1 MRHGSSQNLKG
12 VIRLQRLV
20 TAESVTEGHPDKLA
34 DRISDGVLDAI
45 LATDPDARV
54 AIETILSTGVALITG
69 EITCQGYVDFQEIVR
84 RTVREVGYTDS
95 AFGIDADH
103 CAVLI
108 AVHDQSPD
116 IAMGVNEA
124 LDSHSG
130 DPFDQTGAGDQGLMF
145 GYAVSETPEL
155 MPLPISLAPK
165 LAARLAEVRKNS
177 LLEYLRPDGKSQVTI
192 AYDGDRA
199 IEATALVVSA
209 QHSPDI
215 DQETL
220 RRDLEELVIRE
231 VIPTALITHNTR
243 IYINPTGRFVIGG
256 PQADAGLT
264 GRKIIVD
271 TYGGAIPHGG
281 GAFSG
286 KDPTKVDRSASYY
299 ARYIAKNVVAAGL
312 AKRCQVQLAY
322 AIGVAQPVGMY
333 LDTFGTSDFDE
344 ESLIQMVLKVF
355 DPRPAAIIKQLN
367 LKQPIYTPTSSYGHF
382 GREAFPWEA
391 TDRAA
396 QLHELAYS
404 KEGLQ
409 N

>member
-1 MRHGSSQNLKG
+1 M
-12 VIRLQRLV
+12 QRLV

-130 DPFDQTGAGDQGLMF
+130 DPFDQTGAGDQGLRF

-155 MPLPISLAPK
+155 MPLPISLAHK

-177 LLEYLRPDGKSQVTI
+177 LLEYLRPDGKTQVTM
-192 AYDGDRA
+192 
-199 IEATALVVSA
+199 T
-209 QHSPDI
+209 
-215 DQETL
+215 
-220 RRDLEELVIRE
+220 
-231 VIPTALITHNTR
+231 IT
-243 IYINPTGRFVIGG
+243 
-256 PQADAGLT
+256 
-264 GRKIIVD
+264 
-271 TYGGAIPHGG
+271 
-281 GAFSG
+281 
-286 KDPTKVDRSASYY
+286 
-299 ARYIAKNVVAAGL
+299 
-312 AKRCQVQLAY
+312 
-322 AIGVAQPVGMY
+322 
-333 LDTFGTSDFDE
+333 
-344 ESLIQMVLKVF
+344 
-355 DPRPAAIIKQLN
+355 
-367 LKQPIYTPTSSYGHF
+367 
-382 GREAFPWEA
+382 EAFI
-391 TDRAA
+391 RG
-396 QLHELAYS
+396 YCM
-404 KEGLQ
+404 KF
-409 N
+409 

>member
-108 AVHDQSPD
+108 ALHVQSPD
-116 IAMGVNEA
+116 FAMGVNEA

-155 MPLPISLAPK
+155 MPLPISLAHK